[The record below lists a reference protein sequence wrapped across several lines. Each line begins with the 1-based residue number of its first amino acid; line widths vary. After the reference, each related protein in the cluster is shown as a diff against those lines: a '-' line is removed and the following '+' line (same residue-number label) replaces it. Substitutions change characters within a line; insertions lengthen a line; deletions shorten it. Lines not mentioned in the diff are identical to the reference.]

1 MLPVRAPRCVAAS
14 CLALAFAAGP
24 PAYAEVATPLA
35 GTAHAPV
42 VAAPALV
49 LRREDARR
57 LGARQAP
64 EVLHTKALAQAGSAA
79 RGDIGA
85 LTFAPRVTLYAGP
98 RQFANGASPGAEVG
112 AQLFQEFPTQD
123 LVGARKQAAAA
134 EADRLHAEGRRAEYD
149 GAKIAEEAFDAAL
162 LAEAVFALR
171 HRAEEDAAAIAVQI
185 QARVQKG
192 VISPEDGSL
201 AAAEAADV
209 RLNTLDAEGART
221 ESLFLLRRAIGVPPE
236 APLRL
241 EGSIDTVP
249 TMPNIK
255 AISDSHPMLALARA
269 QTAREKSERTAIVAR
284 EIPTWGVG
292 VTYMREGTGERT
304 TLASVQ
310 LPIPVTD
317 VAKYPRAQADL
328 RVLARESEARLLK
341 DDLERQLAMALHE
354 CGHLREREELLNT
367 AVLPKLREA
376 VTVARAQVDRGV
388 RDLPSFFALR
398 KRVLAAEEQLV
409 AARASIRVAD
419 AHARHVAGGGDK
431 SE

>member
-1 MLPVRAPRCVAAS
+1 MLPLRALRCVSAS
-14 CLALAFAAGP
+14 CLALAVAAGP
-24 PAYAEVATPLA
+24 SAYAEEATPLA

-42 VAAPALV
+42 VAAPPLA
-49 LRREDARR
+49 LRREEARR
-57 LGARQAP
+57 LGAQQAP
-64 EVLHTKALAQAGSAA
+64 EVLRTKVLAQAGSAA
-79 RGDIGA
+79 RRDVGA

-98 RQFANGASPGAEVG
+98 RQFANGATPGAEVG
-112 AQLFQEFPTQD
+112 AQIFQEFPTQN
-123 LVGARKQAAAA
+123 LVGARKQAAGA
-134 EADRLHAEGRRAEYD
+134 EADRLHAEEARAEYD
-149 GAKIAEEAFDAAL
+149 GAKVAEEAFDAAL
-162 LAEAVFALR
+162 LAAVFALR

-201 AAAEAADV
+201 AAAEAADA

-241 EGSIDTVP
+241 DGSIDTVP
-249 TMPNIK
+249 AMPNIK
-255 AISDSHPMLALARA
+255 AISDSHPALVLARA

-284 EIPTWGVG
+284 EVPTWGLG

-310 LPIPVTD
+310 LPIPVSD

-341 DDLERQLAMALHE
+341 DDLDRQLAMALHE

-398 KRVLAAEEQLV
+398 KRMLAAEEQLV